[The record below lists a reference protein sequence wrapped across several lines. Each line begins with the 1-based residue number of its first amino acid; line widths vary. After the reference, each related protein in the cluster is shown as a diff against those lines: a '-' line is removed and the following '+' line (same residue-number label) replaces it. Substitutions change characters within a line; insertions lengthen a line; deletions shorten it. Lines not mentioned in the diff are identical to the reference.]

1 MLLGLD
7 GKPEIVKVDGQ
18 DRFVPKQAHGITAN
32 SIGVLIDADTA
43 MAWRGPMVQSA
54 LMQLL
59 KATNWGELDV
69 LLIDMPPGTGD
80 IQLSL
85 AQQAKI
91 DGAVIVS

>member
-1 MLLGLD
+1 
-7 GKPEIVKVDGQ
+7 
-18 DRFVPKQAHGITAN
+18 
-32 SIGVLIDADTA
+32 
-43 MAWRGPMVQSA
+43 
-54 LMQLL
+54 MQLL

-91 DGAVIVS
+91 DGAVIVSTPQDLALIDAKKAMTLFEKQKFPCWVWSKT